1 MTEQPYLIVCHADSE
16 LRARLGACL
25 RDAGRVDC
33 VERLDLVLDLL
44 ALAVAD
50 CLVVE
55 LPPSPA
61 GRGVLGRITAAY
73 PDIFVIALTA
83 ALSFEDARD
92 VLRLGIHDLAAPPL
106 DPAVIA
112 AAVREG
118 LTRRRAAIAPGL
130 RGSTIAV
137 LSGKGGVGCTSI
149 ALHLTAALAR
159 HGTAAVVDA
168 DAPPFSALAAA
179 ADLDAGS
186 SIAGLVRQHLP
197 IEAKVLQRAGAAHP
211 GGFTLFALWGASGD
225 ADEVPGV
232 IPATLET
239 LTSGLAFV
247 VFDLGRPVLPAQ
259 RLLARR
265 AGVAVAVATLDLLAL
280 RNLRAVIDLLASD
293 GVARILPVLNRE
305 STSASYTVR
314 QAESALGMPFVAAL
328 PESPRLGRC
337 VDEGALMGATAPD
350 DAWWHGIKQLAA
362 EIVDRRREEFRTAV
376 AAGP

>member
-1 MTEQPYLIVCHADSE
+1 MTEQPYLIVCHADSD
-16 LRARLGACL
+16 LRARLAAHL

-33 VERLDLVLDLL
+33 VERLDIVLDLL

-50 CLVVE
+50 CLVVD
-55 LPPSPA
+55 LPATPA

-73 PDIFVIALTA
+73 PDTFVIALTT
-83 ALSFEDARD
+83 ALPFEDARD
-92 VLRLGIHDLAAPPL
+92 VLRLGIHDIAAPPL

-118 LTRRRAAIAPGL
+118 LTRRRAAAAPGL
-130 RGSTIAV
+130 RGTAIAV

-149 ALHLTAALAR
+149 ALHLSAALAR
-159 HGTAAVVDA
+159 HGTTAAVDA
-168 DAPPFSALAAA
+168 DAPPFGALAAA

-186 SIAGLVRQHLP
+186 SVAGLVRQHLP
-197 IEAKVLQRAGAAHP
+197 IESKVLQRAGAAHA
-211 GGFTLFALWGASGD
+211 GGFTLLALWAAPGD
-225 ADEVPGV
+225 TDEVAGV

-239 LTSGLAFV
+239 LTAGLAFV
-247 VFDLGRPVLPAQ
+247 VFDLGRPVLSAQ

-280 RNLRAVIDLLASD
+280 RNLRTVIDLLASD

-305 STSASYTVR
+305 GTSASYTLR
-314 QAESALGMPFVAAL
+314 QAEAALGMSFAAAL

-337 VDEGALMGATAPD
+337 ADDGTLVGATAPD
-350 DAWWHGIKQLAA
+350 DAWWHGIEHLAA
-362 EIVDRRREEFRTAV
+362 EIVDRRREEFRAAV
-376 AAGP
+376 AAAP

>member
-1 MTEQPYLIVCHADSE
+1 MTEQPYLIVCHADPD
-16 LRARLGACL
+16 LRARLAVHL

-50 CLVVE
+50 CLVIE
-55 LPPSPA
+55 LPVTPA

-73 PDIFVIALTA
+73 PDIFVVAITA

-92 VLRLGIHDLAAPPL
+92 VLRLGVHDLAAPAL

-112 AAVREG
+112 TTVREG
-118 LTRRRAAIAPGL
+118 LTRRRAAITPGL
-130 RGSTIAV
+130 RGSMITV

-159 HGTAAVVDA
+159 HGTAAAVDA
-168 DAPPFSALAAA
+168 DAPPFSTLAAA

-197 IEAKVLQRAGAAHP
+197 IEGKVLQRAGATHA
-211 GGFTLFALWGASGD
+211 GGFTVLALWAAPGD
-225 ADEVPGV
+225 ADEVAGV
-232 IPATLET
+232 IPATVET
-239 LTSGLAFV
+239 LTGGLAFV

-259 RLLARR
+259 QLLARR

-280 RNLRAVIDLLASD
+280 RNLRTLIDLLASD

-305 STSASYTVR
+305 NTSASYTVR
-314 QAESALGMPFVAAL
+314 QAEAALGMPFVAAL
-328 PESPRLGRC
+328 PESPRVGRC
-337 VDEGALMGATAPD
+337 VDDGVLVGATAPD
-350 DAWWHGIKQLAA
+350 DAWWLGIEQLAV
-362 EIVDRRREEFRTAV
+362 EIIDRRREEFRAAV
-376 AAGP
+376 AARP